1 MIRKVEVSHRTIIFT
16 VLFLLSLWFFY
27 FIRDLILQLFVAL
40 LLMTILNPLVTK
52 LSKKGVPRALSVA
65 ITYIL
70 VFGLFGLAV
79 AGVIPP
85 LVEQTTNFVNNLPTY
100 LANLGIFRLVSEQVT
115 TQLLT
120 QLGTLP
126 GQVVKLG
133 TLLFSNFL
141 SVVAVLIFTFYLL
154 LIREKLDDQLGFF
167 FGEDKKKEIGKFI
180 DQLEIRLGGWAR
192 GEIILMALI
201 GLLNFIG
208 LTLLGIPFA
217 LPLAIL
223 AGLLEIIP
231 VLGPFIAGIPAVV
244 IGLSI
249 SPIMAVA
256 VAALAFFAQQL
267 ENYVFVPKIMEKS
280 VGVNPIIT
288 LIALSIGFRL
298 LGVVGAII
306 SVPVVLTLHVLI
318 SRQFQTK

>member
-1 MIRKVEVSHRTIIFT
+1 M
-16 VLFLLSLWFFY
+16 
-27 FIRDLILQLFVAL
+27 
-40 LLMTILNPLVTK
+40 
-52 LSKKGVPRALSVA
+52 
-65 ITYIL
+65 
-70 VFGLFGLAV
+70 
-79 AGVIPP
+79 
-85 LVEQTTNFVNNLPTY
+85 
-100 LANLGIFRLVSEQVT
+100 
-115 TQLLT
+115 
-120 QLGTLP
+120 
-126 GQVVKLG
+126 
-133 TLLFSNFL
+133 
-141 SVVAVLIFTFYLL
+141 VAVLIFTFYLL